1 MDWLI
6 VALVVV
12 VVLVV
17 GALAL
22 RQARSRSLQRRFGP
36 EYDRLVEEE
45 GGRRQA
51 EAELSELAERRA
63 ALEISDL
70 DPDARQAYTDEWRAV
85 QERFI
90 DEPRETVAEAD
101 ALVQRVMRDRG
112 YPVDEFDERIEMI
125 TVDHPGLAENY
136 RVAHA
141 VELRSEQDGATT
153 DDLRD
158 AFQRYRALFAEL
170 LVESTPAAD
179 RDGDHE
185 DHEELPGRGGQ

>member
-1 MDWLI
+1 MTWLI

-12 VVLVV
+12 VALVV

-22 RQARSRSLQRRFGP
+22 RQARSRSLRERFGP
-36 EYDRLVEEE
+36 EYDRRVEEE
-45 GGRRQA
+45 GDRRRA
-51 EAELSELAERRA
+51 EAELADLAKRHD
-63 ALEISDL
+63 ALSLREI
-70 DPDARQAYTDEWRAV
+70 DPDVRHAYAEEWRAV

-112 YPVDEFDERIEMI
+112 YPVGELDDRIGMV
-125 TVDHPGLAENY
+125 TVDHPELAENY

-141 VELRSEQDGATT
+141 VQERSDRGEAST

-158 AFQRYRALFAEL
+158 AFRRYRALFAEL
-170 LVESTPAAD
+170 LTAETNA
-179 RDGDHE
+179 DHE
-185 DHEELPGRGGQ
+185 DLPGRGGR